1 MTLLVM
7 GVALAPIGASLFPGE
22 GLPAQIRREAIFW
35 SLTVLLIAYVLI
47 VERRPLGS
55 IGLSAPR
62 WTSLAFGLAGAAI
75 TIAGMA
81 FIYLVVF
88 PAFNLSDAS
97 QFDAVLSPPLWFLA
111 SLVLRAAIF
120 EEIFFRGFMIERLS
134 EIARSRWL
142 AAALSLAAFT
152 LAHLGGWGWAHLI
165 VAGFG
170 GFVLTVLY
178 LWRRDLVAN
187 MIAHLVTNTVGFLLA

>member
-1 MTLLVM
+1 
-7 GVALAPIGASLFPGE
+7 
-22 GLPAQIRREAIFW
+22 
-35 SLTVLLIAYVLI
+35 
-47 VERRPLGS
+47 
-55 IGLSAPR
+55 
-62 WTSLAFGLAGAAI
+62 
-75 TIAGMA
+75 MA